1 MPAAQGRGHL
11 RAAVTWVHLPRWLS
25 TVPGN
30 DVGAQRR
37 RMMVDA
43 LRRQSP
49 AAHGAT
55 TRLRCVMLNAARLDF
70 DGRVNFDA
78 LRAVT
83 DLVRFESSAP
93 GDVVGRVQGANVV
106 MNKEMPLTAD
116 LIKAFPASVKLICE
130 AGTGY
135 NNIDIAAC
143 RDKGISISNVPT
155 YATEAMAHMAIT
167 LVMALACSLVPQ
179 AKALATGNREHMK
192 QVHLG
197 SLPHFEL
204 TGKTLGLIGGL
215 GTIGR
220 RVAAMASV
228 LGMQVIVSD
237 LPTTPLGV
245 RHELSGIEVVAFED
259 LMARSDFVSVHCPLN
274 EDTAGL
280 VSATALAKMKPSAYI
295 VNTARGGIVDQ
306 DALVAALRDKRI
318 GGAALDV
325 YGPGSA
331 PPPAL
336 PDDSPLYSLDNVI
349 LTPHIG
355 WQRLEAR
362 QRVIDM
368 CAQNVAAFARGDP
381 TNIDIN
387 TGLPRLDKEGK
398 PMSRQRGP

>member
-1 MPAAQGRGHL
+1 
-11 RAAVTWVHLPRWLS
+11 
-25 TVPGN
+25 
-30 DVGAQRR
+30 
-37 RMMVDA
+37 
-43 LRRQSP
+43 
-49 AAHGAT
+49 
-55 TRLRCVMLNAARLDF
+55 
-70 DGRVNFDA
+70 
-78 LRAVT
+78 
-83 DLVRFESSAP
+83 
-93 GDVVGRVQGANVV
+93 
-106 MNKEMPLTAD
+106 
-116 LIKAFPASVKLICE
+116 
-130 AGTGY
+130 
-135 NNIDIAAC
+135 
-143 RDKGISISNVPT
+143 
-155 YATEAMAHMAIT
+155 
-167 LVMALACSLVPQ
+167 
-179 AKALATGNREHMK
+179 
-192 QVHLG
+192 
-197 SLPHFEL
+197 
-204 TGKTLGLIGGL
+204 
-215 GTIGR
+215 
-220 RVAAMASV
+220 
-228 LGMQVIVSD
+228 
-237 LPTTPLGV
+237 
-245 RHELSGIEVVAFED
+245 
-259 LMARSDFVSVHCPLN
+259 MARSDFVSVHCPLN